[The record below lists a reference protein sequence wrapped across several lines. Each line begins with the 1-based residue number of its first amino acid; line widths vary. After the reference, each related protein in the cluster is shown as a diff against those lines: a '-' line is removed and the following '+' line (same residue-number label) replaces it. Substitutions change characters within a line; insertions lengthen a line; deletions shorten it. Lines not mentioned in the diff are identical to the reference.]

1 MFTKSLTNQSSWQ
14 HFLVRRALSVGIAA
28 SILAALSVKP
38 VRAGIA
44 DLLGDTFFGDIYSA
58 LVSFFPEIAS
68 VDRWVSLI
76 QDSAND
82 PCEAAPILFATPSE
96 PGWCTAA
103 TDIIGGNGSITSI
116 LQQVVGEM
124 GIPDMAKARSTIEDK
139 VNEAGETSD
148 PFQTSPEVYG
158 IDLSNLGDRAA
169 CPWHRA
175 ATNLSVQ
182 TVLSDEGQKQM
193 REEIEQSSEVIQS
206 ILDSSNEAQSYDST
220 QDVVKALARINAQ
233 QSVIAGMHHAAFVK
247 ARTDTQFTNLNL
259 ANISRTLDQQNRD
272 NQSQSAVNGI
282 LLLNLTAQS
291 NLF

>member
-1 MFTKSLTNQSSWQ
+1 MFPKSLTKRSSGQ
-14 HFLVRRALSVGIAA
+14 HCLLRSAFSFGIAV
-28 SILAALSVKP
+28 SILAILSVKP

-44 DLLGDTFFGDIYSA
+44 DLLGDGVFGDIYSN
-58 LVSFFPEIAS
+58 LVSFLPEIAS
-68 VDRWVSLI
+68 VDQWFALI
-76 QDSAND
+76 ENTVND
-82 PCEAAPILFATPSE
+82 PCQAAPILLATPSE

-124 GIPDMAKARSTIEDK
+124 GIPDMAKARSTIENNVDQASK
-139 VNEAGETSD
+139 IPE
-148 PFQTSPEVYG
+148 PLQISPELYG
-158 IDLSNLGDRAA
+158 IDLANLGDRAA
-169 CPWHRA
+169 
-175 ATNLSVQ
+175 TNLSIQ
-182 TVLSDEGQKQM
+182 TVLSDQGQKQM

-206 ILDSSNEAQSYDST
+206 VLDSSNQAQSYDST

-247 ARTDTQFTNLNL
+247 ARIDTQFTNLNL

-272 NQSQSAVNGI
+272 DQSQSALNGL